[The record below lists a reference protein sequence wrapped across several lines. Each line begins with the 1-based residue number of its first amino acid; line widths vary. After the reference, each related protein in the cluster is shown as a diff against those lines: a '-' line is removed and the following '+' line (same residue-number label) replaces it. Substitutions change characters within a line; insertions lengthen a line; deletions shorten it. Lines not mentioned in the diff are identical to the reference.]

1 MILQFIVGLLVIS
14 ALLMGLMVLKTKIV
28 WNKLI
33 YLNLVNVKLAMAL
46 TVYGVLTDSQ
56 MVLDISMT
64 YGLIGFLA
72 AVTLTRFLLKGGHLK

>member
-1 MILQFIVGLLVIS
+1 MILNWIVGLLVIS
-14 ALLMGLMVLKTKIV
+14 ALLMGFMVFKTKVI

-33 YLNLVNVKLAMAL
+33 YLNLVNIKLAMAL
-46 TVYGVLTDSQ
+46 TAYGVMSDSQ

-72 AVTLTRFLLKGGHLK
+72 AVTLTRFMLKGGHLK